1 MVSNPDAELLSPCHC
16 SALRRA
22 TRRLSQMYDAALAPA
37 KLRSTQF
44 SVLVEIQRRGDEPPT
59 IGELA
64 EALVMDASTL
74 GQNLRPLE
82 REGLLTLQASE
93 GDRRRRC
100 VVLTKIGAARLAAA
114 LPLWEEAQWRF
125 ERKFGKRAAA
135 ELRATLSAIAREPSF
150 VG

>member
-1 MVSNPDAELLSPCHC
+1 
-16 SALRRA
+16 
-22 TRRLSQMYDAALAPA
+22 MYDAALAPA

-44 SVLVEIQRRGDEPPT
+44 SVLVEIQRRGDEPPM

-64 EALVMDASTL
+64 EALVMDASTI

-82 REGLLTLQASE
+82 REGLLALRTSE
-93 GDRRRRC
+93 VDRRRRC
-100 VVLTKIGAARLAAA
+100 VVLTRKGAARLADA
-114 LPLWEEAQWRF
+114 LPLWEEAQGRF

-135 ELRATLSAIAREPSF
+135 QLRAALSSIARERSF

>member
-1 MVSNPDAELLSPCHC
+1 MVLKAISDPGAPCNC

-22 TRRLSQMYDAALAPA
+22 SRRLSQMYDAALAPSG
-37 KLRSTQF
+37 LRSTQF
-44 SVLVEIQRRGDEPPT
+44 SVLVELHHRRDEPPA

-64 EALVMDASTL
+64 EALVMDASTI

-82 REGLLTLQASE
+82 REGLLMLQPSGA
-93 GDRRRRC
+93 DRRRRC
-100 VVLTKIGAARLAAA
+100 VALTKKGAARLAAA
-114 LPLWEEAQWRF
+114 LPLWEEAQGRF

-135 ELRATLSAIAREPSF
+135 ELRTALSAIAQEPSF